1 MSLPREA
8 REGGPGT
15 AASPKTSGPTA
26 PPLGEHESLE
36 TVPLLKKL
44 LTSQSRRSASERPGS
59 VWGSRAQ
66 EELHRPGS
74 ARPGGLR
81 APGLRSPHLQLAPS
95 RTRRRGARSPPPG
108 RPAARPPGQD
118 TAYRARRRRR
128 SSAGLHA
135 RVSGLTGWAG
145 AGRGSRTGRTGR
157 GCGPR
162 SMPGNTSQ
170 GRAREAPPP
179 PGSKRRAPPTSPTP
193 PGPRAQPR
201 APRGAGPTAESGQT
215 GLRSLS
221 VCKKAWSL
229 GSRQRTGLGQKLGV
243 VRGALLV
250 SLEDRMPS
258 GEAQG
263 QRNRSC
269 PSQPQAIRT
278 FHVFI
283 CV

>member
-95 RTRRRGARSPPPG
+95 RTRRRGARSP
-108 RPAARPPGQD
+108 RPAARLPARPVRPRRTERGGGGAPQPASMRASPG
-118 TAYRARRRRR
+118 
-128 SSAGLHA
+128 
-135 RVSGLTGWAG
+135 
-145 AGRGSRTGRTGR
+145 
-157 GCGPR
+157 
-162 SMPGNTSQ
+162 
-170 GRAREAPPP
+170 
-179 PGSKRRAPPTSPTP
+179 
-193 PGPRAQPR
+193 
-201 APRGAGPTAESGQT
+201 
-215 GLRSLS
+215 
-221 VCKKAWSL
+221 
-229 GSRQRTGLGQKLGV
+229 
-243 VRGALLV
+243 
-250 SLEDRMPS
+250 
-258 GEAQG
+258 
-263 QRNRSC
+263 
-269 PSQPQAIRT
+269 
-278 FHVFI
+278 
-283 CV
+283 